1 MLKRFIDIRTSLTA
15 RIFLMTIVIL
25 LISSSVTYLFLAW
38 ATPIS
43 YRSIIADNLNEKV
56 DRLISDLAETTFEES
71 GPLISRFEKE
81 NNAEIRITAGDGETS
96 LLPGNAPEEEAVD
109 SVIIEDDGSS
119 VSTCRSTATAVVS
132 DSSEVEYTST
142 DWDAAVTFKG
152 SGKPYDLSVVIRV
165 SAVNETSEAMR
176 RVLPCLIL
184 IMFVISLL
192 GALFYSRCITRP
204 IVRLSGISRKLASLD
219 FDWKCPE
226 TRKDEIGMLGRNL
239 NELSDHLRDALS
251 ELRDANASLQQD
263 IEREREMER
272 RRSAFFAAASHEL
285 KTPITVLKGQLSGML
300 AGVDIYQD
308 RDKYLARSLAVTG
321 RMEKLI
327 QEMLTIFRME
337 QDDSAVRSDP
347 VSLTELIQEQLD
359 LAEDFAQ
366 LKEQQISVSLP
377 PKAVIQ
383 GDRVLLSCAISNLL
397 TNALKYSP
405 DAALISV
412 TLSERDTGLI
422 LDIENSGV
430 HIPPESLPRLFEPF
444 YRVEASRSRE
454 TGGSGLGLYLARMI
468 LDRQEAA
475 CTVMNTG
482 IGVRVTVKFSCQK
495 DDSLHENYT

>member
-81 NNAEIRITAGDGETS
+81 NNAEIRITAGDEETS

-308 RDKYLARSLAVTG
+308 LSL
-321 RMEKLI
+321 I
-327 QEMLTIFRME
+327 
-337 QDDSAVRSDP
+337 
-347 VSLTELIQEQLD
+347 
-359 LAEDFAQ
+359 
-366 LKEQQISVSLP
+366 
-377 PKAVIQ
+377 
-383 GDRVLLSCAISNLL
+383 
-397 TNALKYSP
+397 
-405 DAALISV
+405 
-412 TLSERDTGLI
+412 
-422 LDIENSGV
+422 
-430 HIPPESLPRLFEPF
+430 HI
-444 YRVEASRSRE
+444 
-454 TGGSGLGLYLARMI
+454 
-468 LDRQEAA
+468 
-475 CTVMNTG
+475 
-482 IGVRVTVKFSCQK
+482 
-495 DDSLHENYT
+495 